1 MEPEQEDSS
10 FRLLLGGGSV
20 QPQETAS
27 ASGCVPKA
35 PPVADGGSVAPIGDR
50 LKREVPST
58 GVPTVLAQFA
68 PKAGQVARARRGAVR
83 GSNLE
88 SVEQ

>member
-1 MEPEQEDSS
+1 MFNRKRQPP
-10 FRLLLGGGSV
+10 RRGSV
-20 QPQETAS
+20 
-27 ASGCVPKA
+27 PKD

-68 PKAGQVARARRGAVR
+68 PKAGKSQEPVVVR
-83 GSNLE
+83 F
-88 SVEQ
+88 VEVI

>member
-35 PPVADGGSVAPIGDR
+35 PRLLTEVRRTDR
-50 LKREVPST
+50 GPAQERSPFHRCAHSF
-58 GVPTVLAQFA
+58 GTVCT
-68 PKAGQVARARRGAVR
+68 KGGQVARARRGAVR